1 MIDGPDIPNC
11 RNECNR
17 IIRLPNMALTRLD
30 NKKLEQ
36 GPRAMNQESI
46 SQSIAVVHPIT
57 LSHGRNAEVWDT
69 DGKRYIDFVGGIG
82 VLNLGHCNPA
92 VVAAIQSQAARLT
105 HYAFNAA
112 PHGPYLELMERLCQF
127 IPISYPL
134 AGMLTNSGAEAA
146 ENALKVAR
154 GATGK
159 RAVIAFD
166 GAFHGRTLATLNLNG
181 KVAPYK
187 QKVGELPGPVYHL
200 PYPSADTGVTCEEA
214 LKAMDRLF
222 SVELAV
228 EDVAAFI
235 FEPVQGEGGF
245 LALDPAFA
253 QALRTFCDKH
263 GILIIIDE
271 IQSGFGRTGQ
281 RFGFT
286 RLGIEPDLLLLAKSI
301 AGGMPLGALVGRRD
315 LLAAL
320 PKGGLGGTYSG
331 NPIACAAAL
340 ASLAQM
346 TDEHLATLGERQ
358 EQAIVSRYQRW
369 KDSKLSS
376 WLGRLTGVGA
386 MRGIE
391 FVDSNGAPAPTAL
404 AKVMETARNA
414 GLLLMPSGKARHI
427 IRLLA
432 PLTIEPAILEEGLDI
447 FEQCLV
453 ELG

>member
-1 MIDGPDIPNC
+1 MP
-11 RNECNR
+11 
-17 IIRLPNMALTRLD
+17 
-30 NKKLEQ
+30 
-36 GPRAMNQESI
+36 MNQDSI
-46 SQSIAVVHPIT
+46 SQSIAIVHPIT
-57 LSHGRNAEVWDT
+57 LSHGCNAEVWDT

-92 VVAAIQSQAARLT
+92 VVEAIQAQAARLT

-112 PHGPYLELMERLCQF
+112 THAPYLALMERLSAF
-127 IPISYPL
+127 VPLSYPL

-166 GAFHGRTLATLNLNG
+166 GGFHGRTLATLNLNG

-187 QKVGELPGPVYHL
+187 QRVGELPGPVYHL
-200 PYPSADTGVTCEEA
+200 PYPSADTGVTCDQA
-214 LKAMDRLF
+214 LTALERLF
-222 SVELAV
+222 SVEIAV

-235 FEPVQGEGGF
+235 FEPVQDEGGF

-253 QALRTFCDKH
+253 QALRRLCDSH
-263 GILIIIDE
+263 GILLIADE

-281 RFGFT
+281 RFDFP

-301 AGGMPLGALVGRRD
+301 AGGMPLGAVVGRRE
-315 LLAAL
+315 LLGAL

-340 ASLAQM
+340 ASLEQM
-346 TDEHLATLGERQ
+346 SDTNLATWGERQ
-358 EQAIVSRYQRW
+358 GQAIAQRYQRW
-369 KDSKLSS
+369 QQVGLCRY
-376 WLGRLTGVGA
+376 LGRLTGVGA
-386 MRGIE
+386 MRGVE
-391 FVDSNGAPAPTAL
+391 LVNQDGSPAPAQL
-404 AKVMETARNA
+404 AQVLERARA
-414 GLLLMPSGKARHI
+414 RGLLLMPSGKARHI

-432 PLTIEPAILEEGLDI
+432 PLTIEPHVLEQGLTIL
-447 FEQCLV
+447 EQCLA
-453 ELG
+453 ELD

>member
-1 MIDGPDIPNC
+1 
-11 RNECNR
+11 
-17 IIRLPNMALTRLD
+17 
-30 NKKLEQ
+30 
-36 GPRAMNQESI
+36 MNLQSV
-46 SQSIAVVHPIT
+46 SQSIAIVHPIT

-69 DGKRYIDFVGGIG
+69 EGKRYIDFVGGIG

-92 VVAAIQSQAARLT
+92 VVEAIQTQATRLT

-112 PHGPYLELMERLCQF
+112 PHGPYLELMKRLSAF
-127 IPISYPL
+127 VPVSYPL

-154 GATGK
+154 AATGK
-159 RAVIAFD
+159 RAIIAFD
-166 GAFHGRTLATLNLNG
+166 GGFHGRTLATLNLNG

-187 QKVGELPGPVYHL
+187 QRVGELPGPVYHV
-200 PYPSADTGVTCEEA
+200 PYPSADTGVSCEQA

-245 LALDPAFA
+245 LALDPAFT
-253 QALRTFCDKH
+253 QALRSFCDER

-281 RFGFT
+281 RFAFT
-286 RLGIEPDLLLLAKSI
+286 RLGIEPDLLLLGKSI
-301 AGGMPLGALVGRRD
+301 AGGMPLGAVVGRKE
-315 LLAAL
+315 LMAAL

-346 TDEHLATLGERQ
+346 TDENLATWGERQ
-358 EQAIVSRYQRW
+358 EQAIVSRVQRW
-369 KDSKLSS
+369 QGLYPFI
-376 WLGRLTGVGA
+376 GRLTGVGA

-391 FVDSNGAPAPTAL
+391 FVNADGSPAPAQL
-404 AKVMETARNA
+404 ARVMDAARA
-414 GLLLMPSGKARHI
+414 KGLLLMPSGKARHI

-432 PLTIEPAILEEGLDI
+432 PLTIETEVLEEGLDI
-447 FEQCLV
+447 FEQSLA
-453 ELG
+453 ELN